1 MSAMAAATATG
12 RCTIDRLR
20 LYQFRN
26 YAQLIVD
33 LGPSL
38 NVLSGRNAQGKTNLL
53 EAVATLTLT
62 RSPRTSTSAD
72 LLRWGEDRCAVEAT
86 VSRPGG
92 DCTLSVHFER
102 ASPHA
107 RLSRSTTVDGKPR
120 PARALLGICPVVMFW
135 PEDLQ
140 LVKGGPEGRRRLL
153 DVLLAQLDP
162 RAAAHLLRT
171 RRVLEQRNALLHR
184 LRADGHGGGALAGF
198 SQELAHHGARVAVAR
213 MRLLAELAPLAT
225 AALRDLSDG
234 GEQLDLRYVA
244 SHGDTTEDDDSTE
257 QRLLTALRDR
267 AAEELARGVTVVG
280 PHRDVVELLLAG
292 RPGRTAASQGQQ
304 RSIVLA
310 CKLAEMRYV
319 AGSTG
324 MAPVVMLDDVLS
336 ELDRRRRSDLLA
348 LLAGGDGGQ
357 VLVTTAETLVG
368 LDAFASVRHFT
379 VDGGAVMRSA

>member
-1 MSAMAAATATG
+1 MTTATATA
-12 RCTIDRLR
+12 RCSVDRLR

-26 YAQLIVD
+26 YAQLAIS

-62 RSPRTSTSAD
+62 RSPRTATSAD
-72 LLRWGEDRCAVEAT
+72 LLRWGEERCAVEAT

-92 DCTLSVHFER
+92 ACVLAVHFER
-102 ASPHA
+102 APGSA
-107 RLSRSTTVDGKPR
+107 RLSRSTTVDGKAR
-120 PARALLGICPVVMFW
+120 PARTLLGVCPVVMFW

-140 LVKGGPEGRRRLL
+140 LVKGGPDGRRRLL
-153 DVLLAQLDP
+153 DVLLAQLDA
-162 RAAAHLLRT
+162 RAAAHLLRF

-184 LRADGHGGGALAGF
+184 LRAEGRGGGGLAGF
-198 SQELAHHGARVAVAR
+198 SQELAHHGARVVVAR
-213 MRLLAELAPLAT
+213 TRLLGELAPLAA

-234 GEQLDLRYVA
+234 GEQLELRYVA
-244 SHGDTTEDDDSTE
+244 SHGESSDDDNATE
-257 QRLLTALRDR
+257 QRMLAALNAR

-280 PHRDVVELLLAG
+280 PHRDDVEILLDG

-304 RSIVLA
+304 RSMVLA

-319 AGSTG
+319 ARCTG

-357 VLVTTAETLVG
+357 VLVTTTENLTG
-368 LDAFASVRHFT
+368 LDAFPSVRRFT
-379 VDGGAVMRSA
+379 VDGGAVMQAP

>member
-1 MSAMAAATATG
+1 MSPTGATSS
-12 RCTIDRLR
+12 CTIDRLR

-26 YAQLIVD
+26 YGQLVVN

-38 NVLSGRNAQGKTNLL
+38 NVLAGRNAQGKTNLL

-62 RSPRTSTSAD
+62 RSPRTATAAD
-72 LLRWGEDRCAVEAT
+72 LLRWGEQRCAVEAT

-92 DCTLSVHFER
+92 GSALAVHFER
-102 ASPHA
+102 APGSA

-140 LVKGGPEGRRRLL
+140 LVKAGPDGRRRLL

-162 RAAAHLLRT
+162 RAAAHMLRY

-213 MRLLAELAPLAT
+213 GRLLAELAPLA
-225 AALRDLSDG
+225 ADALRDLSG
-234 GEQLDLRYVA
+234 GSEQLDLRYVA
-244 SHGDTTEDDDSTE
+244 SHGESSDDDDVTE
-257 QRLLTALRDR
+257 QRLLAALRAR
-267 AAEELARGVTVVG
+267 APEELARGVTVVG
-280 PHRDVVELLLAG
+280 PHRDDVEILLGG

-319 AGSTG
+319 ARCTG

-357 VLVTTAETLVG
+357 VLVTTTEPLID
-368 LDAFASVRHFT
+368 LDAFPSVRHFT
-379 VDGGAVMRSA
+379 VESGAVTQAA